1 MLPEIHD
8 DSATPV
14 FLFVLLA
21 FFRETHQLH
30 ARFLCPPIEAA
41 TLGTLFPHFTS
52 FYLIGWSC
60 ECLESK
66 ACMGQKVVRMK
77 SIGSRRPGIGLKF
90 GKERPEAR
98 CMAAFV
104 TKPPP
109 RTRATTHATA
119 DDYQFMLLAWMRRAF
134 RGVAADRHAFHRVAG
149 HSRAASLCAWTP
161 PKPCRATICQSA
173 TTID

>member
-1 MLPEIHD
+1 MQPEIHD

-30 ARFLCPPIEAA
+30 DRFLCPPIEAA

-60 ECLESK
+60 VCLESK
-66 ACMGQKVVRMK
+66 ACRGQKVVRMK
-77 SIGSRRPGIGLKF
+77 SIGSRRPGIGRKF

-98 CMAAFV
+98 GMAAFV
-104 TKPPP
+104 TKPPA
-109 RTRATTHATA
+109 RTRATAHATA

-134 RGVAADRHAFHRVAG
+134 RGVAADRHAFHRFSALPPG
-149 HSRAASLCAWTP
+149 P
-161 PKPCRATICQSA
+161 PFPKPEKRVRRKLFSFRFRCF
-173 TTID
+173 